1 MAVDH
6 APQGIRVNAILPG
19 PVYTPMVASQ
29 GMTEAQ
35 RQVRARASPLGV
47 EGTAWDIAYGAVYLA
62 SDESRW
68 VTGIT
73 LPIEGGLV
81 NLRALPR

>member
-1 MAVDH
+1 MV
-6 APQGIRVNAILPG
+6 
-19 PVYTPMVASQ
+19 PMQ
-29 GMTEAQ
+29 T
-35 RQVRARASPLGV
+35 

-73 LPIEGGLV
+73 LPIDGGLV
-81 NLRALPR
+81 NLRAWPR